1 MTSQSLKIEVS
12 LAAKVNLANFQNS
25 IPCLRELRLI
35 NETELEWGGLELS
48 IETFPPFLKSRSWRV
63 DGLRANSTCSIQD
76 LDLMLDGPLFSSLA
90 EAEKATAVFVVRE
103 AGAGGKE
110 LARLAKVVELLP
122 RNQWGGLSQLPD
134 LLAAF
139 VQPNDVAIDRLLKK
153 AAETLR
159 GNGKSG
165 AINGYEGG
173 SKRAWELASAIWT
186 SVAGLE
192 LDYALPPASFET
204 QGQKIRTPGQIFES
218 RLGTCLDLSLLF
230 AAALEQAGLNP
241 LLICT
246 KGHAFVGVWLKAED
260 FSTPTVDDVTALRKR
275 LKLRELIAF
284 ETTLVAT
291 RPVPNFSYA
300 VERGERQLAEE
311 KDDEFELAVDVRR
324 ARRHRIKPVSHHDAT
339 IVAMQIDALSAAE
352 PQFEEAPDLP
362 DDDAQSAS
370 DPENL
375 APQDRLS
382 RWQRKL
388 LDLSLRNN
396 LLNFRPSKKS
406 LKLDT
411 PNPGAL
417 EDVLAD
423 GQFIK
428 LLPRPSL
435 LEGDDARDKTI
446 FEARERI
453 ELLKEHALNA
463 LARNE
468 IFIDVGK
475 EELESRLLELYR
487 NARTNLQEGGANT
500 LYLAL
505 GFLVWTK
512 SGSDTV
518 KHRAPLIL
526 IPVTLERKS
535 VRSGFTL
542 SIHEDDPRFNP
553 TLLEML
559 RQDFKITIPVAEGEL
574 PKDESGLDIAGIW
587 RSVASGVKDIKG
599 WEVSEDVVLSTFSF
613 SKYLMWKDLTERTEQ
628 LCQNPVVKHLL
639 ETPREHFPAGVPF
652 PYARRLDKE
661 YLPKDVFCPLPADSS
676 QLTAVMAAAKGKDFV
691 LIGPPGTGKSQTIT
705 NIIAQCLAEGKRVLF
720 VAEKIAALEV
730 VHRRLKAV
738 QLGEFCLEIH
748 SNKAKKIEIISQL
761 NKSWESKGT
770 LDKQAWMAEADRL
783 FRLRGELNL
792 YVERI
797 HARRTNGMSIHEAIG
812 NCVSGVDLPRIEVS
826 WPSAEHHSPADLDS
840 IHELIRRMEVNALAI
855 GLGQVS
861 AHPLQAV
868 GQSDWSLRF
877 QSELSESLQASR
889 DALQR
894 AQAGF
899 KRFLEILELNQL
911 PSSRDIREALLGFA
925 KTAVK
930 GGHQNWQYVLR
941 DDRATILAQ
950 LHKGEVLL
958 KQHRAINEELPTGWP
973 PETLR
978 LASEGLR
985 LLERRKALIQ
995 SLRPWHPD
1003 SQAIVEKGVKLLEET
1018 STTTKALSVSYSPA
1032 TEQLNPHQLLANWKK
1047 ATALVWPLSWLGK
1060 RKIRKVLE
1068 SAMDGAGL
1076 PDPSRDLPS
1085 LVTIREL
1092 SKEIATLDPG
1102 PATSDV
1108 WHGVKSRE
1116 ETVQSAIAFQIALRA
1131 AHSECDWQDVG
1142 FGPIERGLCGDNLS
1156 KQLEML
1162 REWRQIDERL
1172 SALNVLQDATKG
1184 LWVGKHTAIDPFR
1197 ALLDY
1202 YRDRGQ
1208 IPTRGTLQEEHLQVS
1223 QGEFGMEL
1231 ANEFQVLEQRS
1242 KIEACIS
1249 SLAHLEHD
1257 TFGLWKGLDTLPKEL
1272 ELGCLI
1278 GSAVEKLG
1286 AALQAVPEHVAA
1298 FDRCLHRLF
1307 SEGSQACT
1315 PTNPFMTELD
1325 SFISSMDG
1333 LSILDQLASVAIFN
1347 PSHTAQLQGAS
1358 LAGMEKF
1365 LTGMINNLGGLKS
1378 WCAWKSCWNDARDIG
1393 LGSLAA
1399 EIMNGRV
1406 HATNAR
1412 KVFDANYSR
1421 WWLHAVVDQDD
1432 VIRKF
1437 VSAEHERRIE
1447 DFRELD
1453 ERFTQLTSS
1462 LVRARLCARIP
1473 TPEEAGRHA
1482 EWGIL
1487 RREIN
1492 KKKGH
1497 MPLREMMTSIPT
1509 AMAKLSPC
1517 LLMSP
1522 LSIAQYLSADVSNFD
1537 VVVFDEASQIPVWDA
1552 IGAIARGRQIVMVG
1566 DPKQLP
1572 PTNFFDRAESDLDD
1586 EDVEGDLE
1594 SILDEC
1600 MGANLPTLNINWHYR
1615 SRSESLIAFSNHRY
1629 YGGNLV
1635 TFPSPVNP
1643 DKAVTFHLVPGV
1655 YEKGGARTN
1664 KPEAKALV
1672 ADLVARL
1679 KSKNFRN
1686 SRMTVGVV
1694 TFNSE
1699 QQRLIENL
1707 LDEERRRDPS
1717 IEPYF
1722 DDVEFEPIFVKSI
1735 ESVQGDERDIM
1746 YFSITYGPDLT
1757 GAVSMNFGPM
1767 NRDGGE
1773 RRLNVAITR
1782 ARCELRIFSTLRPE
1796 QIDLSRTQANGV
1808 RDLKHFLEFAQ
1819 RGSQALA
1826 EASAPTGRDFDS
1838 PFEASV
1844 AQALS
1849 FKGWKIHTQIGISS
1863 FRIDL
1868 AVVHPDAPGL
1878 YLAGI
1883 ECDGAT
1889 YHSSST
1895 ARDRDKL
1902 REQVLRGLGWEILRV
1917 WSTDWWINRVGTLEA
1932 IHTRLTEL
1940 LEKDRNRRA
1949 AEPTIQIEETLAP
1962 ETPESDASKQEDGFF
1977 READLSPLMGSI
1989 EPESFYSPSYEPFL
2003 AKMIASILHAEAPIR
2018 DEILVRKIA
2027 RAHGFQRAG
2036 ARIVETITSI
2046 VQHNHGT
2053 TTEEVGTFFWVNKS
2067 DKDSPITFRKPSET
2081 SFRSIPEIAIQ
2092 ELSSL
2097 ARTTLDQGKRGEAAI
2112 VSMSR
2117 EIGVQKLHNSHRER
2131 LELAIRT
2138 VTVQSNDSPIHN

>member
-1 MTSQSLKIEVS
+1 MTSQALKIEVS
-12 LAAKVNLANFQNS
+12 LAEKVNLANFQNS
-25 IPCLRELRLI
+25 IPCLRELRLV
-35 NETELEWGGLELS
+35 NETEQEWGGLELS

-63 DGLRANSTCSIQD
+63 DGLRANGTCSIQD
-76 LDLMLDGPLFSSLA
+76 LDLKLDGPLFSSLA
-90 EAEKATAVFVVRE
+90 EAEKATAVFMVRE
-103 AGAGGKE
+103 AGEGGKE
-110 LARLAKVVELLP
+110 LARLEKVVELLP
-122 RNQWGGLSQLPD
+122 RTQWGGLSQLPD

-139 VQPNDVAIDRLLKK
+139 VQPNDVVIDRLLKS

-165 AINGYEGG
+165 AINGYESG
-173 SKRAWELASAIWT
+173 SKHTWEIASAIWT
-186 SVAGLE
+186 AIAGLE

-204 QGQKIRTPGQIFES
+204 QGQKVRTPGQILES

-260 FSTPTVDDVTALRKR
+260 FSTTTVDDVTALRKR
-275 LKLRELIAF
+275 LKLKELIAF
-284 ETTLVAT
+284 ETTLVT
-291 RPVPNFSYA
+291 GRPVPNFSYA
-300 VERGERQLAEE
+300 VQRGESQLAEE

-324 ARRHRIKPVSHHDAT
+324 ARRHRIKPLSHHDAT
-339 IVAMQIDALSAAE
+339 IVASQIEALISQE

-362 DDDAQSAS
+362 DDDAQSTS

-375 APQDRLS
+375 VPQDRLS

-417 EDVLAD
+417 EDILSD

-428 LLPRPSL
+428 LLPHPAL
-435 LEGDDARDKTI
+435 LEGDDARDKAI

-453 ELLKEHALNA
+453 ELLKEHALDA
-463 LARNE
+463 LTRNE
-468 IFIDVGK
+468 VFIDVGK

-542 SIHEDDPRFNP
+542 SIHEDEPRFNP

-559 RQDFKITIPVAEGEL
+559 RQDFKITFPVADGEL
-574 PKDESGLDIAGIW
+574 PKDESGLEIAGIW
-587 RSVASGVKDIKG
+587 KSIASRIKEIKG

-628 LCQNPVVKHLL
+628 LCQNPVVRHLL
-639 ETPREHFPAGVPF
+639 ETPRERFPAGISF
-652 PYARRLDKE
+652 PDAHRLDND
-661 YLPKDVFCPLPADSS
+661 YQPKDVFCPLPADSS

-705 NIIAQCLAEGKRVLF
+705 NIISQCLAEGKRVLF

-738 QLGEFCLEIH
+738 QLAEFCLEIH

-761 NKSWESKGT
+761 NKSWESKGV
-770 LDKQAWMAEADRL
+770 LDTQAWMAEADRL
-783 FRLRGELNL
+783 FKLRGELNL
-792 YVERI
+792 YVERL

-812 NCVSGVDLPRIEVS
+812 NCVSGVDLPRIEIS
-826 WPSAEHHSPADLDS
+826 WPSAEHHSPANLDTL
-840 IHELIRRMEVNALAI
+840 HELIRRMEVNALAI
-855 GLGQVS
+855 GLGPAS
-861 AHPLQAV
+861 THTLQAV

-877 QSELSESLQASR
+877 QNELSESLQAAR
-889 DALQR
+889 DAVLK
-894 AQAGF
+894 AQVGF
-899 KRFLEILELNQL
+899 KRFLEILELNRI
-911 PSSRDIREALLGFA
+911 PSGRDNREVLLEFA
-925 KTAVK
+925 KLVAK
-930 GGHQNWQYVLR
+930 SECHNWRYVLR
-941 DDRATILAQ
+941 NDRAAVLSQ
-950 LHKGEVLL
+950 LHHGEDLL
-958 KQHRAINEELPTGWP
+958 KQHQAINDALPTGWS

-978 LASEGLR
+978 MVDEGLS
-985 LLERRKALIQ
+985 LLERRKTLIQ

-1003 SQAIVEKGVKLLEET
+1003 SQAIIEKGAKLLEET
-1018 STTTKALSVSYSPA
+1018 TTTTKALSVSYSPA
-1032 TEQLNPHQLLANWKK
+1032 TKQLNPHQLLANWKK
-1047 ATALVWPLSWLGK
+1047 ATNLVWPLSWIGK
-1060 RKIRKVLE
+1060 QKIRKVLE

-1076 PDPSRDLPS
+1076 PDPSRDLPG

-1092 SKEIATLDPG
+1092 SKEIAALDPG
-1102 PATSDV
+1102 LAASEV
-1108 WHGVKSRE
+1108 WHGVNSRE
-1116 ETVQSAIAFQIALRA
+1116 EAVQSAIAFQISLRA
-1131 AHSECDWQDVG
+1131 ALAECDWHDVG
-1142 FGPIERGLCGDNLS
+1142 LGPIERGLCGDTLS
-1156 KQLEML
+1156 KQLELL

-1172 SALNVLQDATKG
+1172 SALSFLQDATKG
-1184 LWVGKHTAIDPFR
+1184 LWTGKHTAIDPLR
-1197 ALLDY
+1197 AVLDFY
-1202 YRDRGQ
+1202 QDRRQ
-1208 IPTRGTLQEEHLQVS
+1208 IPTRGTLQREHLQVS
-1223 QGEFGMEL
+1223 QGEYGMEL
-1231 ANEFQVLEQRS
+1231 ANEFQVLKNRS
-1242 KIEACIS
+1242 EVEVRIG
-1249 SLAHLEHD
+1249 SLAHLENE
-1257 TFGLWKGLDTLPKEL
+1257 TFGLWNGLDTLPKEL

-1278 GSAVEKLG
+1278 GTAVERLNT
-1286 AALQAVPEHVAA
+1286 ALEAVSEQTAA
-1298 FDRCLHRLF
+1298 FSKCLHRLF
-1307 SEGSQACT
+1307 SEGSQACD
-1315 PTNPFMTELD
+1315 PSSPFMTEIEL
-1325 SFISSMDG
+1325 FISSMDG
-1333 LSILDQLASVAIFN
+1333 LSILDPLAAVAMFSPAHTVQL
-1347 PSHTAQLQGAS
+1347 HDAS
-1358 LAGMEKF
+1358 LTGMEQF
-1365 LTGMINNLGGLKS
+1365 LTGMIDNLSSLRS
-1378 WCAWKSCWNDARDIG
+1378 WCAWKSCWNDAKDVG

-1406 HATNAR
+1406 RVADAR

-1421 WWLHAVVDQDD
+1421 WWLHAIVDQDD

-1453 ERFTQLTSS
+1453 ERFTELTSN
-1462 LVRARLCARIP
+1462 LVRARLCAKIP
-1473 TPEEAGRHA
+1473 TPEEVGRDA

-1492 KKKGH
+1492 KKKRH
-1497 MPLREMMTSIPT
+1497 MPLREMMTSIPN

-1552 IGAIARGRQIVMVG
+1552 VGAMARGRQIVMVG

-1600 MGANLPTLNINWHYR
+1600 MGSNLPTLNINWHYR

-1629 YGGNLV
+1629 YSGDLV

-1643 DKAVTFHLVPGV
+1643 DKAVTLYIVPGV

-1672 ADLVARL
+1672 ANLVARL
-1679 KSKNFRN
+1679 KSKDFRN
-1686 SRMTVGVV
+1686 SRKTIGVV

-1722 DDVEFEPIFVKSI
+1722 DDVEFEPIFVKNI

-1782 ARCELRIFSTLRPE
+1782 ARYELQIFSTLRPE
-1796 QIDLSRTQANGV
+1796 QMDLSRTQAIGV

-1826 EASAPTGRDFDS
+1826 ETSAPTGRDFDS

-1849 FKGWKIHTQIGISS
+1849 LKGWKVHTQIGISS

-1878 YLAGI
+1878 YLAGV

-1889 YHSSST
+1889 YHSSAT

-1902 REQVLRGLGWEILRV
+1902 REQVLRGLGWEILRI
-1917 WSTDWWINRVGTLEA
+1917 WSTDWWINRVGTLES
-1932 IHTRLTEL
+1932 IHTRLTDL
-1940 LEKDRNRRA
+1940 LEKDRNRRT
-1949 AEPTIQIEETLAP
+1949 AEPAIQIEEILTP
-1962 ETPESDASKQEDGFF
+1962 ETPESDSPKQGDGFF
-1977 READLSPLMGSI
+1977 READLSSLTGSI
-1989 EPESFYSPSYEPFL
+1989 DPESFYSPQYESFL
-2003 AKMIASILHAEAPIR
+2003 ATMIANILHAEAPIR

-2046 VQHNHGT
+2046 ALLNHGT
-2053 TTEEVGTFFWVNKS
+2053 TTEEIGTFFWANKS
-2067 DKDSPITFRKPSET
+2067 DADFPIAFRKPTET

-2097 ARTTLDQGKRGEAAI
+2097 ARITFDQGKRGEAAI
-2112 VSMSR
+2112 ASMSR
-2117 EIGVQKLHNSHRER
+2117 EIGVQKLHNTHRER
-2131 LELAIRT
+2131 LEQALRLVSI
-2138 VTVQSNDSPIHN
+2138 QLGDSSMHN